1 MKFREK
7 MESFGIDAIVNVKD
21 MDRARKLLADAGMP
35 VEKLSSEIT
44 EEQAGILD
52 ASFSKAKAKKTKV
65 KEETSAIKKTATKS
79 DKDEDKQVS
88 LTKKLKGMSIKV
100 NAQYSE
106 SNKELLTKIK
116 KSTKTIKKTDETKDG
131 LSPNGNPL
139 PAATLKREQEK
150 KAGITSHVEENASD
164 AAGETK
170 SPKKTLDSI
179 TAEVNVKKIAKDGED
194 VSSAKP
200 PVQRKTL
207 NSGDLA
213 GNTTIKIIKKGDA
226 QSRAG
231 LSGNLSKAKVNLGNS
246 TVANRGQARDGQ
258 KAAGKG
264 RPQGQKPGVSF
275 NKTGIKKATFNPN
288 NANIATG
295 VTNTFVGKKKDEN
308 KFKSYEAKK
317 KQQGGK
323 PVNKKQ
329 DKYGKTGYEFEF
341 SANKYRKK
349 VPTNKPKVEENTEEI
364 KQIVIPETITI
375 QDLAKKMKIQPSAII
390 KKLFMEGKMAV
401 VNTELSYEEA
411 SNIAVEYNILCD
423 LEQKEDVIAKLLEED
438 VEDESQMVERP
449 PVVCVMGH
457 VDHGKTSILDAI
469 RQTNVTEKEAGG
481 ITQAIGAYQV
491 EINNRIITF
500 LDTPGHEAFTAM
512 RMRGA
517 KGADIAVLVV
527 AADDGVMPQTKEAI
541 SHARAAGA
549 TIVVAINKIDKEG
562 ANVERVKK
570 ELTEEGL
577 VSEEWGGDTVFCEVS
592 AKKKIG
598 IKELLEMILLSADV
612 LELKANPNRKARGVV
627 IEGELDKGKGP
638 IARVLVQK
646 GTLKMGDYVAMG
658 SCYGRIRA
666 MSNDKGERIKTAG
679 PSCPVEILGLN
690 GVPQAGDIMVV
701 CDGDKE
707 ARDFANT
714 FISENKQR
722 MVEGSKKKLNLFDI
736 YEQIKEGELKELPI
750 VLKADVVGSVEA
762 VKDSLEKISNDE
774 VKVRVIHSG
783 VGDINESDVDL
794 AIASNAIIIGFNSKL
809 VPNARATAEK
819 EKVDVRSYDIIYK
832 VIEDIELAMKGM
844 LAPVYEEKII
854 GHVEI
859 RQLFKSSSAGVI
871 AGCFVLDG
879 EIRRSAKVRVMRE
892 EKLVAES
899 TVASLKRMKDDA
911 KEVKAGFECGVV
923 LEDKIDIAVGDT
935 MEAYVME
942 QKNIA

>member
-35 VEKLSSEIT
+35 VEKLSSEIS
-44 EEQAGILD
+44 EEQAAILD
-52 ASFSKAKAKKTKV
+52 ASFSKAKAKKTKT
-65 KEETSAIKKTATKS
+65 KEEVTTTTKTATKS
-79 DKDEDKQVS
+79 DKEEDKQVS
-88 LTKKLKGMSIKV
+88 LTKRLKGMSIKV

-116 KSTKTIKKTDETKDG
+116 KSTKTVKKADDAKDG

-139 PAATLKREQEK
+139 PADTLRREQEK
-150 KAGITSHVEENASD
+150 KAGVVRKVQDETVSIRDEEV
-164 AAGETK
+164 
-170 SPKKTLDSI
+170 SPKKTLDSL
-179 TAEVNVKKIAKDGED
+179 TAEVNVKKIPKGTSGEEVKAP
-194 VSSAKP
+194 VS
-200 PVQRKTL
+200 RKTL
-207 NSGDLA
+207 NSDGLA
-213 GNTTIKIIKKGDA
+213 GETKIKIIKKGDG
-226 QSRAG
+226 QTRTG
-231 LSGNLSKAKVNLGNS
+231 LAGNLSKAKVHLGS
-246 TVANRGQARDGQ
+246 SAPGRGQEKGGQ
-258 KAAGKG
+258 KAPGKT
-264 RPQGQKPGVSF
+264 RPQGQKPGVPF

-288 NANIATG
+288 NANIAIG

-308 KFKSYEAKK
+308 KFNKSYEAKK

-323 PVNKKQ
+323 PTNKKQ

-438 VEDESQMVERP
+438 VEDESQMVTRP

-541 SHARAAGA
+541 SHARAANA

-879 EIRRSAKVRVMRE
+879 EIRRAAKVRVMRE

-935 MEAYVME
+935 MEAFVME

>member
-35 VEKLSSEIT
+35 VEKLTSEIS
-44 EEQAGILD
+44 EEQEQILD
-52 ASFSKAKAKKTKV
+52 ANFSKARAKKTKS
-65 KEETSAIKKTATKS
+65 KEESLVVKKAQVKS
-79 DKDEDKQVS
+79 DKEDDKTS
-88 LTKKLKGMSIKV
+88 SILKKVRGANIKV

-106 SNKELLTKIK
+106 SNKELLSKIK
-116 KSTKTIKKTDETKDG
+116 KSTRTTKKDAESSG

-139 PAATLKREQEK
+139 PADTLKREQEK
-150 KAGITSHVEENASD
+150 KAGIKHTQEEIIEQVDTTENAVQETLDTIKPDVKVKKIRGSASEE
-164 AAGETK
+164 AAAVERK
-170 SPKKTLDSI
+170 RKTLDS
-179 TAEVNVKKIAKDGED
+179 DGLVD
-194 VSSAKP
+194 TPTV
-200 PVQRKTL
+200 
-207 NSGDLA
+207 
-213 GNTTIKIIKKGDA
+213 KIIRKGDDKA
-226 QSRAG
+226 SIKP
-231 LSGNLSKAKVNLGNS
+231 STVSKAKINLNNS
-246 TVANRGQARDGQ
+246 SMAGRGQQKTGQ
-258 KAAGKG
+258 RPAG
-264 RPQGQKPGVSF
+264 RTPGQKPGVPF
-275 NKTGIKKATFNPN
+275 NKSGIQKATFNPN
-288 NANIATG
+288 NATIATG
-295 VTNTFVGKKKDEN
+295 VSSKFTGKKKDES
-308 KFKSYEAKK
+308 KFSKNYEAKK

-329 DKYGKTGYEFEF
+329 DKYGKTGNGYEFEF

-349 VPTNKPKVEENTEEI
+349 VPTNKPKVEENSEEI
-364 KQIVIPETITI
+364 KSIIIPEFITI

-438 VEDESQMVERP
+438 AEDESQMVTRP

-469 RQTNVTEKEAGG
+469 RETNVTEKEAGG

-491 EINNRIITF
+491 EINNRVITF

-541 SHARAAGA
+541 SHARAANA

-592 AKKKIG
+592 AKKRIG

-666 MSNDKGERIKTAG
+666 MSNDKGERIKSAG

-714 FISENKQR
+714 FIAENKQK

-762 VKDSLEKISNDE
+762 VKDSLEKISNEE
-774 VKVRVIHSG
+774 VKVKVIHSG

-809 VPNARATAEK
+809 APNARATAEK

-844 LAPVYEEKII
+844 LAPVFEEKII

-879 EIRRSAKVRVMRE
+879 EIRRNCKVRIMRE
-892 EKLVAES
+892 NNQVAES
-899 TVASLKRMKDDA
+899 TVISLKRMKDDA
-911 KEVKAGFECGVV
+911 KEVKAGFECGAV
-923 LEDKIDIAVGDT
+923 LEDKVDLVVGDT
-935 MEAYVME
+935 MECFVME
-942 QKNIA
+942 QKNLA

>member
-35 VEKLSSEIT
+35 VEKLSSEIS
-44 EEQAGILD
+44 EEQAAILD
-52 ASFSKAKAKKTKV
+52 ASFSKAKAKKTKT
-65 KEETSAIKKTATKS
+65 KEEVATTKKTATKS
-79 DKDEDKQVS
+79 DKEEDKQVS
-88 LTKKLKGMSIKV
+88 LTKRQKGMSIKV

-116 KSTKTIKKTDETKDG
+116 KSTKTVKKADDAKDG

-139 PAATLKREQEK
+139 PADTLRREQEK
-150 KAGITSHVEENASD
+150 KAGVVRKTQDETAIVRDEE
-164 AAGETK
+164 E
-170 SPKKTLDSI
+170 SPKKTLDSL
-179 TAEVNVKKIAKDGED
+179 TAEVNVKKIPKETSSEEEKTP
-194 VSSAKP
+194 VS
-200 PVQRKTL
+200 RKTL
-207 NSGDLA
+207 NSDGLA
-213 GNTTIKIIKKGDA
+213 GETKIKIIKKGDGQA
-226 QSRAG
+226 RTG
-231 LSGNLSKAKVNLGNS
+231 LAGNLSKAKVHLGS
-246 TVANRGQARDGQ
+246 SATGRGQDKGGQ
-258 KAAGKG
+258 KAPGKP
-264 RPQGQKPGVSF
+264 RPQGQKPGVPF

-288 NANIATG
+288 NANIAIG

-308 KFKSYEAKK
+308 KFNKSYEAKK

-323 PVNKKQ
+323 PTNKKQ

-438 VEDESQMVERP
+438 VEDESQMVTRP

-541 SHARAAGA
+541 SHARAANA

-879 EIRRSAKVRVMRE
+879 EIRRAAKVRVMRE